1 MRRFTSLVFTVV
13 LAITACGGGGTVDAD
28 PFATYPDCYAE
39 HHVTEALTAAHTI
52 TICCLDHP
60 IGSSSPN
67 VVCGGTATS
76 CTTYVTAQLAGTDAT
91 AADITAACTDYI
103 NQR

>member
-1 MRRFTSLVFTVV
+1 MRLFTSLVISSLF
-13 LAITACGGGGTVDAD
+13 AIAACGGGGTVDAD
-28 PFATYPDCYAE
+28 PFATYPDCYME

-60 IGSSSPN
+60 IGTDPPN
-67 VVCGGTATS
+67 VVCGSTAAS
-76 CTTYVTAQLAGTDAT
+76 CTTFVTAQLAGTDAT
-91 AADITAACTDYI
+91 APDITAACTDYI